1 VVVERILQLREEK
14 ISDKEKQRQRNGR
27 VARGVLATWDDRL
40 QLVDGQAKTQVVD
53 GQAETTKI
61 AKTTGG
67 WDLGEHRKRR

>member
-1 VVVERILQLREEK
+1 MVERILQLREEK

-40 QLVDGQAKTQVVD
+40 VDGQAKTQVVD